1 MSLQD
6 GLLYKMYKRFRLFSI
21 IFCHPVE
28 WREHRCPLR
37 WRYQNDGVAIM
48 QRSYVIKPELGK
60 TYPFVSHGKG
70 IYLYDRDGKRYI
82 DGCSG
87 AVTASIGHA
96 VEEVAEAMYEQ
107 AKQVSFAYRSQFSSE
122 AVEELGAKLAE
133 WAPGSLNWSF
143 FVSSGSEAT
152 ETAQKIAIQYWQ
164 EKGFPSKNRIISR
177 WMSYHGITMGALS
190 MSGHVLRRKR
200 FVPLLADYPTI
211 SAPYP
216 YRRPEGMPLE
226 EYALRCA
233 NELETAILRVGPEH
247 VAAFI
252 AEPVIGA
259 SGGAVVPPDGYFQRI
274 REICDKYQVLFIA
287 DEVMTGI
294 GRTGKAFGVDHW
306 GVQPDLMALGKGMS
320 AGYTPMAAAMATE
333 EIIETIARGSG
344 LIMAGHTY
352 SANPQSA
359 ATALAVLRY
368 MEKHNL
374 VEKAAKNG
382 QYLLAKLQQL
392 AEEIPL
398 IGEARGLGLL
408 CGLEFVKEKATKEPF
423 PLSQGVSSRVIQRAF
438 EKGLLIY
445 PAIGGL
451 DGVAG
456 DAVIVSPPLTITT
469 EEIDELIGLLRE
481 AVWSVQQE
489 LRQGSSAS

>member
-1 MSLQD
+1 
-6 GLLYKMYKRFRLFSI
+6 
-21 IFCHPVE
+21 
-28 WREHRCPLR
+28 
-37 WRYQNDGVAIM
+37 M

-70 IYLYDRDGKRYI
+70 IYLFDREGKRYI

-164 EKGFPSKNRIISR
+164 EQGYTGKNRIISR

-200 FVPLLADYPTI
+200 FVPLLEDYPSV

-216 YRRPEGMPLE
+216 YRRPEGMSLE
-226 EYALRCA
+226 AYAMQCA
-233 NELETAILRVGPEH
+233 NELETALLRVGPEN

-274 REICDKYQVLFIA
+274 REICDKYKVLFIA
-287 DEVMTGI
+287 DEVMTGV
-294 GRTGKAFGVDHW
+294 GRTGKRFGVDHW
-306 GVQPDLMALGKGMS
+306 GVTPDLMALGKGMS
-320 AGYTPMAAAMATE
+320 AGYTPMAATMATD
-333 EIIETIARGSG
+333 EIIDTITRGSG

-368 MEKHNL
+368 VEKHNL
-374 VEKAAKNG
+374 VQQAATTG
-382 QYLLAKLQQL
+382 EYLLKQL
-392 AEEIPL
+392 KKMADELPL

-408 CGLEFVKEKATKEPF
+408 CGLEFVKDKATKEPF
-423 PLSQGVSSRVIQRAF
+423 PLAMGVSSRIIKRAF
-438 EKGLLIY
+438 EKGLLVY
-445 PAIGGL
+445 PAVGGL
-451 DGVAG
+451 EGVAG
-456 DAVIVSPPLTITT
+456 DSIIVSPPLTITSA
-469 EEIDELIGLLRE
+469 EIDELVGLLRE
-481 AVWSVQQE
+481 AVQSVQSELTQE
-489 LRQGSSAS
+489 THLA